1 MHESS
6 ILNKVEKYVGELL
19 SDFISEEKL
28 YHNLQHTLEVV
39 EVSTE
44 IALAEDL
51 ITEEVE
57 IVKIAAWFH
66 DIGYVTSWE
75 EHEKESANYAHI
87 FLGKKSYPV
96 LKVEKIIGCIIATK
110 LPQSPKNK
118 MEEIL
123 CDADLHHLG
132 LPDMDEKGNLLR
144 REIEINERRKISDI
158 EWLRNTMQL
167 LTSHKYFTDYAK
179 RKFNNQKEINFLNLK
194 TKLELLE
201 RIKN

>member
-1 MHESS
+1 MQEPS

-19 SDFISEEKL
+19 RDLISKGML

-44 IALAEDL
+44 IALAEEL
-51 ITEEVE
+51 IPEEIK

-66 DIGYVTSWE
+66 DIGYIKSWE
-75 EHEKESANYAHI
+75 GHEKESANYARTFLEKI
-87 FLGKKSYPV
+87 FYPEF
-96 LKVEKIIGCIIATK
+96 KIEKIIGCIIATK

-132 LPDMDEKGNLLR
+132 LPDVNEKGDLLR
-144 REIEINERRKISDI
+144 REMEFNEKRKVSDI
-158 EWLRNTMQL
+158 EWLESTLQL
-167 LTSHKYFTDYAK
+167 LISHKYFTDYAK
-179 RKFNNQKEINFLNLK
+179 RKFNNQKEINILNLK
-194 TKLELLE
+194 NKLVLME
-201 RIKN
+201 RLKN